1 METCVDTMLVG
12 EIKARR
18 IVLGPV
24 GLDSSAY
31 AMLGLQASPGRHWWS
46 ALRSAM
52 QQAGAERPSG
62 GADSRLGFCH
72 SLHPASHSR

>member
-12 EIKARR
+12 EIKTRR
-18 IVLGPV
+18 IVLGPM
-24 GLDSSAY
+24 GLNPSAY
-31 AMLGLQASPGRHWWS
+31 AMLGLQASRGRHWWS
-46 ALRSAM
+46 ALRSPM
-52 QQAGAERPSG
+52 QQAGTERPSG